1 MDQLSKSRTGKSPA
15 DVDAYIEAAP
25 EAVQPQLR
33 QLRAMIR
40 AEAPNAT
47 EKMSYGIPFYEY
59 GAKPST
65 FASRLI
71 YFAAQKN
78 HIAVYPA
85 GDAEGLEQYL
95 TERST
100 LRFPIGRPLPMTK
113 LRALLKARVKERET
127 AMKAK

>member
-1 MDQLSKSRTGKSPA
+1 
-15 DVDAYIEAAP
+15 
-25 EAVQPQLR
+25 
-33 QLRAMIR
+33 MIR

-59 GAKPST
+59 GANPST

-71 YFAAQKN
+71 YFAAQKK

-85 GDAEGLEQYL
+85 GDAKGLEPYL

-100 LRFPIGRPLPMTK
+100 LRFPIGRPLPMAK
-113 LRALLKARVKERET
+113 LRALLKARVKERE
-127 AMKAK
+127 AVMKAK